1 MWTARLH
8 KKDNVSSKIIPIYYK
23 RFSIGC
29 MGVDIVGRCHLT
41 LVQGR
46 DTRLSI
52 EDSCI
57 HVCPV
62 YTTVIEVLASSS
74 NIVHYLRLV
83 LEDIVLHK
91 SQSHGYDAAA
101 EPKEHNS
108 NRYKNI

>member
-1 MWTARLH
+1 MSLDSGAREGH
-8 KKDNVSSKIIPIYYK
+8 QTVE
-23 RFSIGC
+23 R
-29 MGVDIVGRCHLT
+29 
-41 LVQGR
+41 
-46 DTRLSI
+46 RLLY
-52 EDSCI
+52 SCLSR
-57 HVCPV
+57 V
-62 YTTVIEVLASSS
+62 YTAVIEVLASSS